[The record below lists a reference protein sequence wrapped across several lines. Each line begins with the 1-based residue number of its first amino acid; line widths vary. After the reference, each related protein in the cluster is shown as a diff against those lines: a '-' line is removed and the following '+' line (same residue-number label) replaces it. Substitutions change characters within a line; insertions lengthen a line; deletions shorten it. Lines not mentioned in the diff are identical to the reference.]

1 MYAVVKNGGKQ
12 YRVQEGDFL
21 FLDKISDVES
31 GNEIELSVLAVSK
44 EGELLLD
51 GGSVKAEV
59 VEEGRAKKVII
70 YKKRRR
76 KDSKLKKGFR
86 RTYTKVKITSISA

>member
-1 MYAVVKNGGKQ
+1 MYAIVKNGGKQ
-12 YRVQEGDFL
+12 YRVNEGDVL
-21 FLDKISDVES
+21 FLDKIADVES
-31 GNEIELSVLAVSK
+31 GNEINLETMAISK
-44 EGELLLD
+44 DGELTL
-51 GGSVKAEV
+51 GSGSVKAEV
-59 VEEGRAKKVII
+59 IEEGRAKKVII